1 MKFLKNIILILL
13 FILLGYEVYINKE
26 TVNAYFRKIMA
37 TYKDIEIK
45 EPNEYARNYNIK
57 KFTYDED
64 YKPYNKTD
72 LENILFNILNNGY
85 DTFTFYCPKEYNNCL
100 SDITDI
106 ANDSHMLSMINNYVS
121 PFNSFVYLDT
131 ITNSLGEITIKVT
144 KNYSDFEIKQIN
156 AKIDEILNELNIDN
170 LSKKEQ
176 IDKIHEYL
184 INNVEYDNDYDEN
197 IGNHYSETAN
207 GAFLYGKGICS
218 GYSDAFALFMD
229 RLNIPNIKVA
239 SNDHV
244 WNLIYI
250 DNSWKHVD
258 VTWDDTR
265 SSTVLGYKFY
275 LINTEKLLS
284 IDSKDHTFDQSFYI
298 EAK

>member
-100 SDITDI
+100 LDITDI

-176 IDKIHEYL
+176 VDKIHEYL